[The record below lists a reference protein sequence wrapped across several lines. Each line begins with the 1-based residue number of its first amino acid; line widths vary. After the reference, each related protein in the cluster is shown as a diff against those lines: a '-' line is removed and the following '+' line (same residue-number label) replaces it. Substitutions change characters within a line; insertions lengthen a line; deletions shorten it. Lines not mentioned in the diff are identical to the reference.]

1 MDTSLYF
8 YVVFLESFR
17 SLPSSLL
24 PPLPFLFP
32 HVYACLC
39 KLSTTR
45 YLADILLIPFFVTR
59 A

>member
-8 YVVFLESFR
+8 LCCCFGV
-17 SLPSSLL
+17 LPFPPLL
-24 PPLPFLFP
+24 HPLPFLFP

-39 KLSTTR
+39 KLSTPR